1 MPLHV
6 GADIGGTFTDLVLV
20 GDDGAT
26 FEFGKILTTPR
37 QPDDAIIEGLGRLLT
52 EAGVVRGDVA
62 DVLHGTTLFTNALI
76 ERKGAVTALITTRG
90 FRDAIEIGREH
101 RYDIYDLRMKRP
113 KPLAPRRLRFELDE
127 RVLADGSV
135 RTPLDAGEVR
145 ALART
150 LKQEGVEAVG
160 VSLIHGYANDAHER
174 QVADILREE
183 APEIAVTLSSD
194 LVPEIGEYVRGSTVL
209 ANVYVKRIAEL
220 YLGRLDRRL
229 HDELSLPAT
238 LFIMQSDGGL
248 CEIEEGANAPVRLVE
263 SGPAGGALAAATYG
277 ARLGH
282 RDVLAF
288 DMGGTTAKACVIA
301 DGVPLVANEFEVDRQ
316 YQFKKQ
322 SGLPIKVPV
331 IEMIEIGTGGGS
343 IARVDAMRR
352 LRVGPDSAGS
362 EPGPAAYGLGGDDP
376 TVTDADLLLGYL
388 DPDFFLGGAM
398 ALDVAAA
405 ERAVREKIAEPLG
418 LSTLEAAWGIHQ
430 LANESMASAARIHT
444 IERGMNITRF
454 PIFAT
459 GGAGPVHAFGV
470 ASILRS
476 PRVIYPLGAGVMSA
490 IGFLTAPL
498 SMSFARSLPGRLDA
512 MDWAAAAGAVSE
524 MQDQGRAI
532 LGRTIDADTVTF
544 RRFADMRYVKQGFEV
559 RVPLAN
565 DPLDEGC
572 EPALLAAFEA
582 AYRTIY
588 GHVLADVPVEIVSWR
603 IVAAGPKPVLTLPK
617 AAVGD
622 GDVSKALKGHRAI
635 YMPEK
640 KDLADAPVY
649 DRYRLPAGATLPGP
663 AIVEERESTVV
674 VNGAGQIRVDENSNL
689 IIDLERTDGQ
699 G

>member
-1 MPLHV
+1 MPMHV

-37 QPDDAIIEGLGRLLT
+37 QPDDAIIEGLDKLLG
-52 EAGVVRGDVA
+52 EAGVARDHVA

-76 ERKGAVTALITTRG
+76 ERKGAVTALITTKG

-127 RVLADGSV
+127 RVLADGTI
-135 RTPLDAGEVR
+135 RTPLDADEVR
-145 ALART
+145 ALAHT
-150 LKQEGVEAVG
+150 LKQAGVEAVG
-160 VSLIHGYANDAHER
+160 VSLIHGYANDTHER
-174 QVADILREE
+174 QVAEILKTEV
-183 APEIAVTLSSD
+183 PEIAVTLSSE
-194 LVPEIGEYVRGSTVL
+194 LVPEIGEYVRSSTVL
-209 ANVYVKRIAEL
+209 ANVYVKQIAEQ
-220 YLGRLDRRL
+220 YLGRLDSRL
-229 HDELSLPAT
+229 QRELALSAT

-248 CEIEEGANAPVRLVE
+248 CEIGEGAHAPVRLVE
-263 SGPAGGALAAATYG
+263 SGPAGGALAAAYYG
-277 ARLGH
+277 RILGH
-282 RDVLAF
+282 KDVLAF

-352 LRVGPDSAGS
+352 LQVGPDSAGS
-362 EPGPAAYGLGGDDP
+362 EPGPAAYARGGDAP

-398 ALDVAAA
+398 ELDMAAA

-498 SMSFARSLPGRLDA
+498 SMSFARSLPGKIDTLD
-512 MDWAAAAGAVSE
+512 WTGAAQAIAE
-524 MQDQGRAI
+524 MEDQGRTI
-532 LGRTIDADTVTF
+532 LGRTIDAGTVSF

-565 DPLDEGC
+565 DPVSEGYGRV
-572 EPALLAAFEA
+572 LQDAFEE
-582 AYRTIY
+582 AYRAIY
-588 GHVLADVPVEIVSWR
+588 GHTLPDVPIEVVSWR
-603 IVAAGPKPVLTLPK
+603 IVAEGPKPKLKLPK
-617 AAVGD
+617 AAGSD
-622 GDVSKALKGHRAI
+622 GSDVSNALKGHRAI
-635 YMPEK
+635 YIPARK
-640 KDLADAPVY
+640 ALAEAPVY
-649 DRYRLPAGATLPGP
+649 DRYRLSSGSNLSGP

-674 VNGAGQIRVDENSNL
+674 VNGAGQIRVDENCNL
-689 IIDLERTDGQ
+689 IIDLAGTGA
-699 G
+699 